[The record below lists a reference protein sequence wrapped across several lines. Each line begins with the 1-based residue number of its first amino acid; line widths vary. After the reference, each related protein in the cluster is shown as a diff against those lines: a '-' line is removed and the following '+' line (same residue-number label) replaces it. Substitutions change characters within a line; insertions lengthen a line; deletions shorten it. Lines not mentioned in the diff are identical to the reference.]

1 MEKQYIGCDAHRRY
15 SVFVVMDDKGQASK
29 PVRVEHDR
37 SELREYLRRLPAG
50 SRVAIESTGGWYW
63 LVDEIEAAGL
73 KPQLANAYQAKQRM
87 TGRNKTDKFDAR
99 GLAMELL
106 TGTLPTVWIPPAE
119 LRDLRG
125 LMRTRLALRSCST
138 QVKNRVSASPE
149 SVRSEET
156 GRGWRSVHRAGTST
170 SQQPYSVF
178 AGGDARSDSP

>member
-138 QVKNRVSASPE
+138 QVKNRVSAALNRYGLKKPDE
-149 SVRSEET
+149 DGDLFT
-156 GRGWRSVHRAGTST
+156 GRGRVHLNSHI
-170 SQQPYSVF
+170 Q
-178 AGGDARSDSP
+178 